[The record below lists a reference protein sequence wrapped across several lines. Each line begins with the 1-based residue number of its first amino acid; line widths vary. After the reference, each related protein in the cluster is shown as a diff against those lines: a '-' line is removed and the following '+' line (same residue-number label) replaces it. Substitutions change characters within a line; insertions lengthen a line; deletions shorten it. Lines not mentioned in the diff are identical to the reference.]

1 MLLLLYKRMF
11 LSNFFFFLLYLAP
24 DRKFAFENRRFG
36 GFCRSLAFKKERLD
50 EDEVELSNNSQSINY
65 PLIRG
70 AS

>member
-1 MLLLLYKRMF
+1 MLLLLLLYKRMF

-50 EDEVELSNNSQSINY
+50 KDEVELEQQLAVNQ
-65 PLIRG
+65 LTFD
-70 AS
+70 